1 MITERMSP
9 RGAPRLDQAASLS
22 PDRQAQRCSVSF
34 GRIRGARLPPPAA
47 VRVCRGLGALAVS
60 LVPVQSRKV
69 VQEMSVSDKVQ
80 NMGKRLLAL
89 SPASRRAPGMMESL
103 APSDPPRLPVIGHAG
118 LCRLPAPS
126 GCGRLDSDF

>member
-1 MITERMSP
+1 MLCFLRSDPRGSSP
-9 RGAPRLDQAASLS
+9 R
-22 PDRQAQRCSVSF
+22 
-34 GRIRGARLPPPAA
+34 PAA